1 MKITSLKINN
11 FGKLKNKEINF
22 SNNIN
27 IIYGQNESGKS
38 TLLKFITAIFYGL
51 SKNKNG
57 KETTDIEK
65 YIPWQG
71 ENYSGKLKY
80 ELDNKEQYEIY
91 REFKKK
97 EPKIFNQNLEEIS
110 EQFNIDKTKGN
121 QFFYNQTGIDEE
133 LFLSTIVAEQ
143 QQLKLD
149 SKNQSTLIQKLS
161 NIASTGK
168 YNISYEKIINK
179 LNKKQLEEI
188 GTRRSQDRPINII
201 ENKIEQLQQ
210 EKETL
215 EEYKN
220 QKYEIENEKIQLQ
233 KQLEEKQELLKIQQ
247 NIQKTQNENKIEKEK
262 IKINENEIEKCN
274 QSIQLLEEQ
283 LEKIKLDELRKEK
296 EEKEKKQNK
305 IYIIVIA
312 ISIIISTI
320 ALALIK
326 NNIIKFVPLIFTI
339 AYSIVNYNTQKKKQ
353 MWITKNK
360 KEQEIKKEKIKA
372 QIEIIEQKKQ
382 EQQQNIII
390 IENIAKNKIEIEK
403 QILKNKTNIT
413 EQEIEILIN
422 SNNIENKIT
431 NLQNTINE
439 IKLEKHQIE
448 IEEQNILLKL
458 ENMAKLEEQLANLKE
473 QYQQLKIYN
482 ESIIIAKQEI
492 EKAYE
497 EMKQN
502 ITPKFIQQLSE
513 IIKEISN
520 GKYEKINFNE
530 EKGIIV
536 EVENGNYIN
545 ANMLSIGTIDQLYL
559 ALRLST
565 IQEISKEEM
574 PIMLDEAFTYFD
586 DNRLE
591 NILKYLNKKYVNRQI
606 FIFTC
611 ANREKQILEKANIKY
626 NLIKM

>member
-65 YIPWQG
+65 YTPWQG

-161 NIASTGK
+161 NIASTGE

-262 IKINENEIEKCN
+262 IKINEN
-274 QSIQLLEEQ
+274 
-283 LEKIKLDELRKEK
+283 
-296 EEKEKKQNK
+296 
-305 IYIIVIA
+305 V
-312 ISIIISTI
+312 
-320 ALALIK
+320 
-326 NNIIKFVPLIFTI
+326 
-339 AYSIVNYNTQKKKQ
+339 
-353 MWITKNK
+353 
-360 KEQEIKKEKIKA
+360 IKA
-372 QIEIIEQKKQ
+372 
-382 EQQQNIII
+382 
-390 IENIAKNKIEIEK
+390 
-403 QILKNKTNIT
+403 
-413 EQEIEILIN
+413 
-422 SNNIENKIT
+422 
-431 NLQNTINE
+431 
-439 IKLEKHQIE
+439 
-448 IEEQNILLKL
+448 
-458 ENMAKLEEQLANLKE
+458 
-473 QYQQLKIYN
+473 YN
-482 ESIIIAKQEI
+482 
-492 EKAYE
+492 Y
-497 EMKQN
+497 
-502 ITPKFIQQLSE
+502 
-513 IIKEISN
+513 
-520 GKYEKINFNE
+520 
-530 EKGIIV
+530 
-536 EVENGNYIN
+536 
-545 ANMLSIGTIDQLYL
+545 
-559 ALRLST
+559 
-565 IQEISKEEM
+565 
-574 PIMLDEAFTYFD
+574 
-586 DNRLE
+586 
-591 NILKYLNKKYVNRQI
+591 
-606 FIFTC
+606 
-611 ANREKQILEKANIKY
+611 
-626 NLIKM
+626 